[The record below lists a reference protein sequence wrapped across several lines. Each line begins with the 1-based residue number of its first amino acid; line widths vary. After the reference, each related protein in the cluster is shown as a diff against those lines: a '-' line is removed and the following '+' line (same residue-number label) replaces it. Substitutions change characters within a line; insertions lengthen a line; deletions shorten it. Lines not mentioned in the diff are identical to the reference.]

1 MVEINL
7 LEQLATQVVIAIQ
20 QSELYQQVQHS
31 HANLERQVQER
42 TSHCNR
48 LDFEAMLKRITDKVR
63 DSLDE
68 SQILQTAVQELVPS
82 QG

>member
-1 MVEINL
+1 
-7 LEQLATQVVIAIQ
+7 VIAIQ

-42 TSHCNR
+42 TSQ
-48 LDFEAMLKRITDKVR
+48 LQQASIFEAMLKRITDKVR

-68 SQILQTAVQELVPS
+68 SQILPAQELVPS

>member
-1 MVEINL
+1 
-7 LEQLATQVVIAIQ
+7 
-20 QSELYQQVQHS
+20 VQHS

-42 TSHCNR
+42 TSQLQQA

-68 SQILQTAVQELVPS
+68 SQILQTAVQELVLVTRVS
-82 QG
+82 CCNNGFVT